1 MARVDLDKL
10 PPSDTRLEQLVLY
23 TLLNDPFYFI
33 YILQN
38 LKADDFFK
46 PEHKDLFSIVS
57 DMYKR
62 DGVVLNSYLIM
73 SEMIKKGMDYSIIM
87 SLNTVD
93 RPQANNVQLAVK
105 LIKDFSAARTVLSIS
120 TQTIERIHQGEDW
133 YEVCTKNVRKLEEIA
148 EDYSS
153 KGNRFSINIETAFDE
168 IKSIMENKRP
178 RGLELKFK
186 KLKAILDLA
195 PDNLIF
201 LAASPKAGK
210 TRLLVA
216 LFYQIFTLNED
227 VAVLWFSGEDSTAK
241 IIRLLISVHTGIPEE
256 VMLGKSRFL
265 YGEELDQMNAAKD
278 YIKPFD
284 LDVIDEPTHVDEV
297 YMRFS
302 SFCAKRKDKLC
313 ILIYDN
319 FNIAR
324 DLMHDITAGLEK
336 ENAVSSAF
344 QRINTMNN
352 KNGKRSL
359 TIVIDHLSKEYLKKQ
374 SFEEGYRPR
383 LEHLKGSNR
392 KYEVVTQLAF
402 LNRPARYKQ
411 LMGDE
416 RGNPS
421 IKVDGQTYSREEILE
436 NLLIF
441 ELVANRNGSILENKT
456 LIRFTASMENMQ
468 FTEWTDAAVSSD
480 EFDEYEERNIT
491 DLSSEQFVAEFYSKF
506 PSGDRDKCYL
516 GVKYEL
522 GKEDAFGNL
531 ITLDYLINKYT
542 KYYNVKKEL
551 FNGKFTRKENVIV
564 DIWDFCQKKM
574 YDQNFDTVS
583 TKKEETRDFYLYGL
597 T

>member
-1 MARVDLDKL
+1 MARTDIGVI
-10 PPSDTRLEQLVLY
+10 PPSDIRLEQLVLH
-23 TLLNDPFYFI
+23 TLLNDPFYFV

-38 LKADDFFK
+38 LRSTDFYRDEHQQLFK
-46 PEHKDLFSIVS
+46 LVEE
-57 DMYKR
+57 MYKR
-62 DGVVLNSYLIM
+62 DGVTLNSYLIM
-73 SEMIKKGMDYSIIM
+73 SEMIKKGMDYSTIM
-87 SLNTVD
+87 NLNNVEK
-93 RPQANNVQLAVK
+93 PQANNVQLAVK
-105 LIKDFSAARTVLSIS
+105 VIKDFSAARNVLQFSS
-120 TQTIERIHQGEDW
+120 ETIEKIHNGEDW
-133 YEVCTKNVRKLEEIA
+133 YEVCTRTVRRLEEIA

-153 KGNRFSINIETAFDE
+153 KGNKFAINIENAFDE
-168 IKSIMENKRP
+168 IKSIMENKKP

-195 PDNLIF
+195 ADNLIF

-278 YIKPFD
+278 FIKPFD
-284 LDVIDEPTHVDEV
+284 LDIIDEPTHVDEV

-324 DLMHDITAGLEK
+324 DLMHDITSGLEK

-402 LNRPARYKQ
+402 LNRPALYKD

-416 RGNPS
+416 RSKPS
-421 IKVDGQTYSREEILE
+421 LQVNGKTYSREEILE

-456 LIRFTASMENMQ
+456 LIRFSASMEDMQ
-468 FTEWTDAAVSSD
+468 FTEWSDAAVSSD
-480 EFDEYEERNIT
+480 EFESYEERNIT
-491 DLSSEQFVAEFYSKF
+491 EITQEEFVKEFYSKF
-506 PSGDRDKCYL
+506 PTGDREKCFI

-522 GKEDAFGNL
+522 GKTDAYGNT

-542 KYYNVKKEL
+542 KYYNIKKEL

-574 YDQNFDTVS
+574 YEQNFDTVS

-597 T
+597 R